1 MRLRLLLLFSLPM
14 LSHAATPLA
23 VMLDPGH
30 GGRDRGACRAQV
42 QESEITLKVA
52 LKLKEKLQRDKRFK
66 VFMTRQTDEKVT
78 LSGRTQRALQALDEK
93 ARAQGAIF
101 LSVHVNSSP
110 DAHARGAE
118 FYFQNQL
125 PPDEDSMYLAHQE
138 NEREE
143 GEGNVTRNYDFVEH
157 AGLPTEV
164 STIVT
169 DLLDGDRVLKS
180 SQLSKALKRNW
191 HGSKKS
197 KTNSVRQAPFFV
209 LSQLTIPSSLVE
221 LGFLTN
227 GDDARDLVNPAAQ
240 ERMADDL
247 YRGLI
252 EYKES
257 MDKQP
262 RGT

>member
-1 MRLRLLLLFSLPM
+1 MI
-14 LSHAATPLA
+14 
-23 VMLDPGH
+23 DPGH
-30 GGRDRGACRAQV
+30 GGRDRGACRLQM

-52 LKLKEKLQRDKRFK
+52 LKLREKLRQDKRFK
-66 VFMTRQTDEKVT
+66 VFMTRQTDEKIT
-78 LSGRTQRALQALDEK
+78 LNGRTKRALLALNEK

-138 NEREE
+138 NERED
-143 GEGNVTRNYDFVEH
+143 GEGNVARNYSFVEQ
-157 AGLPTEV
+157 ANLPTEV

-169 DLLDGDRVLKS
+169 DLLDGDRVWKS
-180 SQLSKALKRNW
+180 SQLSKALKKNW
-191 HGSKKS
+191 RGSKKS

-227 GDDARDLVNPAAQ
+227 GDDARDLVSPEMQ
-240 ERMADDL
+240 DRMADDL

-262 RGT
+262 LGT